1 MPLKRLIGLL
11 VVIGAVAAVVAGLAA
26 GSGGRERTPASPD
39 PSGSQPSGLERSPT
53 LNSSE
58 TEKYWTPARMK
69 SAKPV
74 PISIPG
80 GPSQAPSPAGGSGNK
95 APSHP

>member
-26 GSGGRERTPASPD
+26 GSGGRGRTPAHPD
-39 PSGSQPSGLERSPT
+39 PAGLERSPT